1 MEDLQQKVSVSDRT
15 IELANLAREEHS
27 VAKFREFIAEFG
39 QMCYLAGANKL
50 NITQQQMGKM
60 DLDNT
65 GDTLIKAINYIKDK
79 GFKI

>member
-1 MEDLQQKVSVSDRT
+1 MEDLQQKVSVNDRT
-15 IELANLAREEHS
+15 IELAQLAREQHT

-39 QMCYLAGANKL
+39 EMCYLAGANKL
-50 NITQQQMGKM
+50 NITEQQVGKM

-65 GDTLIKAINYIKDK
+65 GQTLTKARNFIKDK